1 MKRVLVPL
9 PPTTWGGL
17 HAFSQNIAPALNARG
32 WEQILVVPREATEV
46 VSRLQ
51 ASGMQ
56 VVPTDVAKLELRQ
69 TIGGALCQR
78 IRDDFSAESVAHIHA
93 DAYET
98 AIQP

>member
-1 MKRVLVPL
+1 
-9 PPTTWGGL
+9 
-17 HAFSQNIAPALNARG
+17 
-32 WEQILVVPREATEV
+32 
-46 VSRLQ
+46 
-51 ASGMQ
+51 MQ